1 MRTIC
6 DWRFA
11 LQKLTS
17 SRYSNHIKSSTC
29 SNPGL
34 SIKRPQKDS
43 GRHRCGSGF
52 VPVDKP
58 NKTLNYCVRQAHTH
72 TQHCRQFLIF
82 HPRLENK
89 KEHHRW
95 QPPGRVWSG
104 VRTWNATVRE
114 PNPRRLYINYRLS
127 HAGNKR
133 NATCNLSNAEILSSR
148 NSIGNGNYS
157 VHVYLRT

>member
-72 TQHCRQFLIF
+72 TTLQAISHISPSARKQKRTPPVAAPWTCLIRCPNMERHC
-82 HPRLENK
+82 PRAQSEAALHK
-89 KEHHRW
+89 LPVIARGK
-95 QPPGRVWSG
+95 Q
-104 VRTWNATVRE
+104 T
-114 PNPRRLYINYRLS
+114 
-127 HAGNKR
+127 KR
-133 NATCNLSNAEILSSR
+133 D
-148 NSIGNGNYS
+148 
-157 VHVYLRT
+157 V